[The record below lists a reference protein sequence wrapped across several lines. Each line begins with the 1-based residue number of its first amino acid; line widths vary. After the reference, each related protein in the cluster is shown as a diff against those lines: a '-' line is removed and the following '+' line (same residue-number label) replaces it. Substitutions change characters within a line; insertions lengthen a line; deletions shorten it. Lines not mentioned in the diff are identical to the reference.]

1 MADDDEG
8 GGGGGGG
15 GPTSPSKAQRQHLAA
30 GSVTRLAKS
39 PLVQLASLLLAARQV
54 ALTVSDCMLIAP
66 SLVQL
71 ASLLLADRQAH
82 QIRVADTEEVEPA
95 LADEE
100 KEAKEEAELGV
111 RCGQLVRAMAP
122 IEPALTN
129 WAAYVEVRSP
139 ASDGHLMIPDGQLM
153 ITDRQ
158 LMTPECHL
166 SAV

>member
-1 MADDDEG
+1 
-8 GGGGGGG
+8 
-15 GPTSPSKAQRQHLAA
+15 
-30 GSVTRLAKS
+30 
-39 PLVQLASLLLAARQV
+39 
-54 ALTVSDCMLIAP
+54 
-66 SLVQL
+66 VQL

-82 QIRVADTEEVEPA
+82 PIRVVDSEEAEPA

-139 ASDGHLMIPDGQLM
+139 ASDGQTDDSGWTADG
-153 ITDRQ
+153 
-158 LMTPECHL
+158 
-166 SAV
+166 

>member
-1 MADDDEG
+1 M
-8 GGGGGGG
+8 
-15 GPTSPSKAQRQHLAA
+15 
-30 GSVTRLAKS
+30 
-39 PLVQLASLLLAARQV
+39 
-54 ALTVSDCMLIAP
+54 
-66 SLVQL
+66 QL

-82 QIRVADTEEVEPA
+82 QIRVAEEAEPA

-139 ASDGHLMIPDGQLM
+139 ASDGQTDDSGWTADG
-153 ITDRQ
+153 
-158 LMTPECHL
+158 
-166 SAV
+166 

>member
-1 MADDDEG
+1 M
-8 GGGGGGG
+8 
-15 GPTSPSKAQRQHLAA
+15 
-30 GSVTRLAKS
+30 
-39 PLVQLASLLLAARQV
+39 
-54 ALTVSDCMLIAP
+54 
-66 SLVQL
+66 QL

-82 QIRVADTEEVEPA
+82 KIRVADTEEVEPA

-139 ASDGHLMIPDGQLM
+139 ASDGQTDDSGWTADG
-153 ITDRQ
+153 
-158 LMTPECHL
+158 
-166 SAV
+166 

>member
-1 MADDDEG
+1 M
-8 GGGGGGG
+8 
-15 GPTSPSKAQRQHLAA
+15 
-30 GSVTRLAKS
+30 
-39 PLVQLASLLLAARQV
+39 
-54 ALTVSDCMLIAP
+54 
-66 SLVQL
+66 QL

-82 QIRVADTEEVEPA
+82 PIRVADSEEAEPA

-100 KEAKEEAELGV
+100 NEAKEEAELGV

-139 ASDGHLMIPDGQLM
+139 ASDCQRMNPDC
-153 ITDRQ
+153 Q

-166 SAV
+166 SASECV